1 MLDSIAPTWWPP
13 TSIAFPLS
21 QQGQSF
27 RDLLKARL
35 LPLCGPMKTR
45 DNATVQPVDNKAN
58 LVELVIL
65 VNLGDSE
72 ASAEL
77 ELLFVDL

>member
-1 MLDSIAPTWWPP
+1 M
-13 TSIAFPLS
+13 
-21 QQGQSF
+21 
-27 RDLLKARL
+27 
-35 LPLCGPMKTR
+35 
-45 DNATVQPVDNKAN
+45 QPVDNKAN

-65 VNLGDSE
+65 VNLAIRIR

>member
-1 MLDSIAPTWWPP
+1 
-13 TSIAFPLS
+13 
-21 QQGQSF
+21 
-27 RDLLKARL
+27 
-35 LPLCGPMKTR
+35 MKTKGQR
-45 DNATVQPVDNKAN
+45 DDAARDDKAN

-65 VNLGDSE
+65 MNLAILIW